1 MIDYGLRG
9 EVWVATE
16 LLHDVRLGVV
26 NHYVDTELAQ
36 LRQLEGLLH
45 KDLLALTFH
54 LLDTSLVVLGTSHL

>member
-1 MIDYGLRG
+1 MIDYGFRG
-9 EVWVATE
+9 EIWVATE

-26 NHYVDTELAQ
+26 HHYVHTQLAQ

-54 LLDTSLVVLGTSHL
+54 LLDTSLVVLGTSPL